1 MNGEPPSP
9 NQIRLRPSSVART
22 FRPGAAVGQRGGV
35 EAFLLSPASAVVF
48 VLSFR
53 PMTTPD
59 RTSVKVGLPTA
70 VSLVIASMVGTG
82 IFTSLGF
89 QIEYLDSPFALLT
102 LWAVGGG
109 LALCGA
115 LVYGELGAALP
126 RSGGEYH
133 LISQLY
139 HPSLGFIVGWITTT
153 LGFAGPIALSAI
165 AFGDYTTAV
174 FPSLSTPHLAA
185 GIVILCSAIH
195 GTSIKWGSWFQNTF
209 TGLKV
214 LLILVFIGMAL
225 RVTPSHTVSVLPSSE
240 GFAELLSP
248 GFAVSLV
255 FVSYAYAGWNA
266 AIYIV
271 GEIRDPQHNMPLSL
285 VLGTGVVT
293 VLYLL
298 LNFVFLYTVP
308 AAEMAGQVEIGHLSG
323 QVIFGEIGGQIMSL
337 FIALLM
343 VSSVSAMVYLGPRVT
358 QAMGEDTPA
367 LRWLAVTTDRDTP
380 INAILFQAALAL
392 GFIYTSTFEQV
403 LIYTGFTL
411 TLSMILTVAG
421 VFVLRWRMPE
431 VERPYTTW
439 GYPVTPIIFL
449 VVNGWILTYVFID
462 KPTESLIG
470 LGIVGVGVLLYLG
483 GRWFLFD
490 GALTNETIRAETLD
504 TESG

>member
-1 MNGEPPSP
+1 
-9 NQIRLRPSSVART
+9 
-22 FRPGAAVGQRGGV
+22 
-35 EAFLLSPASAVVF
+35 
-48 VLSFR
+48 
-53 PMTTPD
+53 MTTPD
-59 RTSVKVGLPTA
+59 RTPVKVGLTTA
-70 VSLVIASMVGTG
+70 TALVVASMIGTG

-89 QIEYLDSPFALLT
+89 QVQYLDAPFALLA

-133 LISQLY
+133 LISELY
-139 HPSLGFIVGWITTT
+139 HPSLGVIVGWITTT

-174 FPSLSTPHLAA
+174 FSGLSSTHLAA
-185 GIVILCSAIH
+185 GLVLVCSAVH
-195 GTSIKWGSWFQNTF
+195 ATSIRWGSRFQNLF

-214 LLILVFIGMAL
+214 LLILVFIGAAV
-225 RVTPSHTVSVLPSSE
+225 RIDPSHTISLLPGPE
-240 GFAELLSP
+240 GLQDLVSP

-255 FVSYAYAGWNA
+255 FVSYAYAGWNG

-271 GEIRDPQHNMPLSL
+271 GEIRNPQRTMPRALL
-285 VLGTGVVT
+285 LGTGLVT

-308 AAEMAGQVEIGHLSG
+308 MAEMAGKVEIGYLSG
-323 QVIFGEIGGQIMSL
+323 RVIFGEVGGQVMSL
-337 FIALLM
+337 FIALLQ

-358 QAMGEDTPA
+358 QAMGEDLPE
-367 LRWLAVTTDRDTP
+367 LNWLATTSDRGTP
-380 INAILFQAALAL
+380 VVSILFQAALAL
-392 GFIYTSTFEQV
+392 GFLYTSTFEQV

-421 VFVLRWRMPE
+421 VFVLRWR
-431 VERPYTTW
+431 RPDVDQPYATW
-439 GYPVTPIIFL
+439 GYPVTPLLFL
-449 VVNGWILTYVFID
+449 AANGWILVYVFID

-470 LGIVGVGVLLYLG
+470 LAIIGVGAGLYLA
-483 GRWFLFD
+483 GRAVLPSATPTD
-490 GALTNETIRAETLD
+490 PERA
-504 TESG
+504 SS